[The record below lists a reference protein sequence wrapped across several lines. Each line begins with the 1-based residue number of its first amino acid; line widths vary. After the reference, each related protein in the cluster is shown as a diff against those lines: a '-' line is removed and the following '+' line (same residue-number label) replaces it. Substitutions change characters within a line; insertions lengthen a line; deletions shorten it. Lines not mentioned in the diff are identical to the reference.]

1 MTSQEAF
8 QAFLV
13 LQEDGLIYSLL
24 KKDLQTALFE
34 AFLDCSVAFQ
44 VPLVAFLDLQGAL
57 MIFLMAFLAFPL
69 VLMMAFFL
77 LVD

>member
-44 VPLVAFLDLQGAL
+44 VPLVAFLDLPK
-57 MIFLMAFLAFPL
+57 AFLD
-69 VLMMAFFL
+69 L
-77 LVD
+77 LVSLDPPAGPEMLVHKV